1 MKISELEPFVKSRGL
16 VPMHLDYGK
25 GGKVKWLVSYQ
36 EYLGGRKVFIHDA
49 EGQAY
54 NTCMTHA
61 FTNDFFEK
69 VYIWKSPSDFLV
81 INGYTAR
88 KSDEKF
94 NYHAPQV

>member
-16 VPMHLDYGK
+16 VPMHLVNGK

-36 EYLGGRKVFIHDA
+36 EYLGGRRVFLHDA

-61 FTNDFFEK
+61 FTDDFFEK
-69 VYIWKSPSDFLV
+69 VNIWKSVNGDIV
-81 INGYTAR
+81 INDTLAR